1 MPDQELEAVVAR
13 AVADAG
19 AELEALEVSTAGKRQ
34 VVKVVVDRE
43 TGIDLDDVAEV
54 SRQVSAALDEAAD
67 ALGSAYTL
75 EVTSPGVDRPL
86 TRARHWARAR
96 ARLVEARLA
105 DGTTVTGRVG
115 NAGDAQTDLLV
126 DGTVR
131 QLRYADVAHATVQIE
146 FKQPPAEELA
156 LLRIEEES
164 R

>member
-1 MPDQELEAVVAR
+1 VVAR

-19 AELEALEVSTAGKRQ
+19 AELEALEVSTVGKRQ
-34 VVKVVVDRE
+34 VVKVVVDRD
-43 TGIDLDDVAEV
+43 TGINLDDVAEV

-86 TRARHWARAR
+86 TRARHWARAK

-105 DGTTVTGRVG
+105 DGTTVAGRVG
-115 NAGDAQTDLLV
+115 NAGDAEVDLLV

-131 QLRYADVAHATVQIE
+131 QLRYADVTHATVQIE
-146 FKQPPAEELA
+146 FKQPSADELA
-156 LLRIEEES
+156 LLQIEEES